1 MELTVNLTP
10 ELRLEQALKEKGI
23 ENISDVTKLIVAGT
37 LGKDDFR
44 YMGKKM
50 DKTLQELDMGDAVL
64 EKNTI
69 RAKTF
74 YQPCELTAI
83 TIPDS
88 VDSINLKAFNDCP
101 NLHAITIRPNS
112 KHPRA
117 LSDNGVLFN
126 KDKTKLLYCPLGRKG
141 DYIIPDSVVRI
152 GESAFEFRSGLTS
165 ITIPN
170 SVKDIDRVAF
180 RYCSGLT
187 SITIPES
194 VIYIGDSVLYSCSGL
209 LSIHV
214 HTDNPN
220 YASVDGVLFNKDKTK
235 LLAFPGGL
243 KKLIM
248 LSPTQ
253 L

>member
-220 YASVDGVLFNKDKTK
+220 YASVDGVYSTKTK
-235 LLAFPGGL
+235 RNC
-243 KKLIM
+243 
-248 LSPTQ
+248 
-253 L
+253 